1 MPVEG
6 RPCLA
11 ILPFANPAAVTGDEY
26 LAHGLSEE
34 VFTRASRLEG
44 VDVIAP
50 ASASRFEGDP
60 GSLDRI
66 ATELG
71 VSAVV
76 QGSVR
81 RAGGSLRVA
90 VRLVD
95 TRTGS
100 PLWSGSYDRSM
111 DDLPAI
117 GDDIVSQ
124 IADVFDTRAAGPRT
138 SAPSPPREAY
148 DSYLKGRY
156 FWNRRT
162 PEGLRRAI
170 EYFQRAIEIAPDY
183 AQAHTGLADA
193 NLLLVEYAGV
203 RPREAADAARK
214 AVLEALAIDDSLAGA
229 HASLGAIHF
238 MFEWDAE
245 AAEGSFRRSLEL
257 SPGYATAHHW
267 FAIHLAAC
275 GDFDEALSQI
285 RLAQRG
291 DPLSPILY
299 AAAGWIAYGAGRPEM
314 TVTEAQRSFELD
326 SEFAQG
332 HLVLGLARLRMGQ
345 TDPALGALE
354 RAVAMSGQQP
364 RVLGLLGYAYGLAG
378 ETGAARAVLDQLD
391 VLAESSYVPAS
402 RVALVHGS
410 LGDVGR
416 MREWLERAIE
426 ERDMLLPYAQTI
438 LSDRPPLAA
447 VLEESGYSYRRYRG

>member
-1 MPVEG
+1 
-6 RPCLA
+6 
-11 ILPFANPAAVTGDEY
+11 ILPFASPGADSGDEY

-34 VFTRASRLEG
+34 IFARASRLEG
-44 VDVIAP
+44 VHVIAP
-50 ASASRFEGDP
+50 ASASRFRSDP
-60 GSLDRI
+60 ESMERI

-81 RAGGSLRVA
+81 RAGDSLRVA
-90 VRLVD
+90 VQLLD
-95 TRTGS
+95 TRAGT
-100 PLWSGSYDRSM
+100 PLWSGNYERSL

-117 GDDIVSQ
+117 GDDIISQ
-124 IADVFDTRAAGPRT
+124 IAEVFDVHAAGTRT
-138 SAPSPPREAY
+138 AAPAPPREAY
-148 DSYLKGRY
+148 ESYLKGRY

-162 PEGLRRAI
+162 AEGLRRAI
-170 EYFQRAIEIAPDY
+170 AYFKEAIEIAPDY

-203 RPREAADAARK
+203 PPREAAAVARK
-214 AVLEALAIDDSLAGA
+214 AVLRALEIDDSLAGA

-238 MFEWDAE
+238 LFDWDAE
-245 AAEGSFRRSLEL
+245 GADGSFGRALQL
-257 SPGYATAHHW
+257 TPGYATAHHW
-267 FAIHLAAC
+267 FALHLAAC
-275 GDFDEALSQI
+275 RRFDEALSEI

-299 AAAGWIAYGAGRPEM
+299 AAAGWIAYGAGRSEM
-314 TVTEAQRSFELD
+314 AITEAQRSFELD
-326 SEFAQG
+326 PDFAQG
-332 HLVLGLARLRMGQ
+332 HLILGLARLRMGQ

-410 LGDVGR
+410 LGDTDR
-416 MREWLERAIE
+416 MRTWLDRAIE
-426 ERDMLLPYAQTI
+426 ERDMLLPYADA
-438 LSDRPPLAA
+438 LLADRPDLAA
-447 VLEESGYSYRRYRG
+447 ILEETGFSYRPASV

>member
-6 RPCLA
+6 RPSLA
-11 ILPFANPAAVTGDEY
+11 ILPFANPTAATADEY

-34 VFTRASRLEG
+34 VFIRASRLEG
-44 VDVIAP
+44 VHVIAP
-50 ASASRFEGDP
+50 GSAAHFASDP
-60 GSLDRI
+60 AGLERI

-71 VSAVV
+71 VSAAV
-76 QGSVR
+76 QGSVA
-81 RAGGSLRVA
+81 RAGDSLRVN
-90 VRLVD
+90 VRLLD
-95 TRTGS
+95 TRTGT
-100 PLWSGSYDRSM
+100 PLWSGSYDRLL

-117 GDDIVSQ
+117 GDDIISQ
-124 IADVFDTRAAGPRT
+124 IGQVFNTRAAEPRPT
-138 SAPSPPREAY
+138 GASPPPEAY
-148 DSYLKGRY
+148 ESHLKGRY

-162 PEGLRRAI
+162 ADGLRRAI

-183 AQAHTGLADA
+183 AQAHIGLADA

-203 RPREAADAARK
+203 PPREAADVARK
-214 AVLEALAIDDSLAGA
+214 AVLRALAIDDSLAGA

-245 AAEGSFRRSLEL
+245 AAESSFRRSLAL
-257 SPGYATAHHW
+257 RPGYATAHHW

-275 GDFDEALSQI
+275 QHFEEALSEI

-299 AAAGWIAYGAGRPEM
+299 AAAGWIAYGAGNSEM
-314 TVTEAQRSFELD
+314 AITEARRSFELD
-326 SEFAQG
+326 PGFAQG
-332 HLVLGLARLRMGQ
+332 HLVLGLARLQMGE
-345 TDPALGALE
+345 TESALGALE

-410 LGDVGR
+410 LGEIER
-416 MREWLERAIE
+416 MREWLQRAIQ

-438 LSDRPPLAA
+438 LRDRPPLAS
-447 VLEESGYSYRRYRG
+447 VLEECGFSYPRG